1 MLSDLRSIL
10 ILKKRITQR
19 KCFSV
24 HSFLTVILSIS
35 LFRRF
40 LAQLNQRR
48 VEIETFRLS
57 FVCQMLT
64 TIRQFL

>member
-1 MLSDLRSIL
+1 MLSDRYVYTLFQVS
-10 ILKKRITQR
+10 TTH
-19 KCFSV
+19 FSL
-24 HSFLTVILSIS
+24 SFVS
-35 LFRRF
+35 LYFRRF